1 MLVKLTLEK
10 APENVLPR
18 CPHCKRRLEKIWFLT
33 RGMGFWQQR
42 QVLVCPYCEACL
54 GYGSVRFFG

>member
-1 MLVKLTLEK
+1 VKPKFEK
-10 APENVLPR
+10 APDNVLPR
-18 CPHCKRRLEKIWFLT
+18 CPHCDRRLEKIWLLT
-33 RGMGFWQQR
+33 QGMGFWQQR